1 MDTFRLTFYKIYQ
14 LIVKELLTTLKD
26 PKSRVIL
33 VIPVLVQGLLF
44 GYTATYN
51 LDNVPVSYTHL
62 TLPTILRV

>member
-33 VIPVLVQGLLF
+33 VIPVLVQ
-44 GYTATYN
+44 
-51 LDNVPVSYTHL
+51 
-62 TLPTILRV
+62 

>member
-51 LDNVPVSYTHL
+51 LDNVPYALVDEDHS
-62 TLPTILRV
+62 RE